1 MKLEL
6 KIHLPTGEE
15 VFFTLDE
22 AKQLYVTLKDLFE
35 PLALAKTLV
44 QTPVTR

>member
-6 KIHLPTGEE
+6 KIYLPTGEE

-22 AKQLYVTLKDLFE
+22 AKQLYFTLKDLFE
-35 PLALAKTLV
+35 PSTFAKPLV
-44 QTPVTR
+44 TK